1 MFDSLTWLY
10 LECPDLRQSV
20 RLSSSSLSERG
31 TLFWWW
37 QSSHLDR
44 QDGWV
49 ESDGA
54 LLCQTSTR
62 MEPFFGRLALTC
74 VTLRTLRE
82 QGGSAT
88 HITNSPHLRQN
99 TEDSAMLLKWRGQ
112 STSPDL
118 GNIDSLASADII
130 VYVSLTVWAAFFPLV
145 SDSLL
150 PSSHFWDHC
159 KKSDCPAPWHFFV
172 AHFCSVFW
180 NYFQPRTSLME
191 APTKIIW
198 RRDKFDAT
206 LFIFIPV

>member
-1 MFDSLTWLY
+1 MFDSLTWPY
-10 LECPDLRQSV
+10 LECLDLRQSV
-20 RLSSSSLSERG
+20 RLSSSSPSERG

-99 TEDSAMLLKWRGQ
+99 TEDSALLLKWRGQ

-130 VYVSLTVWAAFFPLV
+130 VQYMCLWQYEL
-145 SDSLL
+145 
-150 PSSHFWDHC
+150 
-159 KKSDCPAPWHFFV
+159 HFFRSLV
-172 AHFCSVFW
+172 TLSLALFTFLGPLQKVWLSCFLTFLCSSFLLSILELFSAVR
-180 NYFQPRTSLME
+180 QPVGGS
-191 APTKIIW
+191 
-198 RRDKFDAT
+198 D
-206 LFIFIPV
+206 